1 MTHEPARILLIRPS
15 ALGDVCRT
23 VPLVASL
30 RARWPGATID
40 WLVQDTFVDAVRG
53 HPAVNEVIPFPRSKF
68 ASWYTPPTAARF
80 VQWLRGLRRRR
91 YDIVIDAQGLA
102 RSALIT
108 WATGAPVRVGHA
120 NAREGGRLAYTLR
133 VEDGGA
139 VHTVDRMLRLVEGA
153 GAPIVRD
160 MRLYPPPDTYA
171 SHTPVPGWYAV
182 LAPTSRW
189 PGKQWPPERFAE
201 LARLLL
207 SRPEFGIERVV
218 VVGGR
223 NERDQCHAVL
233 DLAATERRIIDRVG
247 HTSIAEL
254 MAIIGRAGCRVLVAN
269 DSAALHMAVGFARP
283 LVGLYGPTDVAKVGP
298 YGAADRVIQH
308 REPGDVL
315 DHKNELIG
323 RVMMARITVDEV
335 VRAVERQL
343 FPASKTDAIFIT

>member
-1 MTHEPARILLIRPS
+1 MTHDPARILLIRPS

-23 VPLVASL
+23 VPLAASL

-91 YDIVIDAQGLA
+91 YDIVVDAQGLA

-133 VEDGGA
+133 VDDGGA
-139 VHTVDRMLRLVEGA
+139 VHTVDRMLRLVEAA

-160 MRLYPPPDTYA
+160 MRLYLPGGTDA
-171 SHTPVPGWYAV
+171 SHAPATDHYAV

-189 PGKQWPPERFAE
+189 PGKQWPPQRFAE
-201 LARLLL
+201 LAQLLL

-223 NERDQCHAVL
+223 NERDQCHDVL
-233 DLAATERRIIDRVG
+233 ELAAKDGCVIDRVG

-254 MAIIGRAGCRVLVAN
+254 MAIIAGCRVLVAN
-269 DSAALHMAVGFARP
+269 DSAALHMAVGFGRP

-315 DHKNELIG
+315 DHKSESVG
-323 RVMMARITVDEV
+323 RAMMARITVDEV

-343 FPASKTDAIFIT
+343 LAAPYPGAGAVT

>member
-1 MTHEPARILLIRPS
+1 MTHDPARILLIRPS

-23 VPLVASL
+23 APLLASL
-30 RARWPGATID
+30 RARWPGAAID

-53 HPAVNEVIPFPRSKF
+53 HPAVNEVIAFPRSRF

-91 YDIVIDAQGLA
+91 YDLVIDAQGLA

-133 VEDGGA
+133 VPDDGA
-139 VHTVDRMLRLVEGA
+139 VHTVDRMLRLVEAA
-153 GAPIVRD
+153 GAPIARD
-160 MRLYPPPDTYA
+160 MRLFLPDGTDIRQFA
-171 SHTPVPGWYAV
+171 AAGPYAV

-189 PGKQWPPERFAE
+189 PGKQWAPERFAE
-201 LARLLL
+201 LARQLL
-207 SRPEFGIERVV
+207 SRPEFGIERTVI
-218 VVGGR
+218 VGGR
-223 NERDQCHAVL
+223 NERDQCHEVL
-233 DLAATERRIIDRVG
+233 ELAAKDSRVIDRVG

-254 MAIIGRAGCRVLVAN
+254 MAVIAGCRLVVAN
-269 DSAALHMAVGFARP
+269 DSAALHMAVGFGRP

-315 DHKNELIG
+315 DHKNESHG
-323 RVMMARITVDEV
+323 RAMMARIGVDEV

-343 FPASKTDAIFIT
+343 RAAPAIT